1 MSISSERGRGLVRH
15 PTCMHARSRL
25 TDDDYAERKEQL
37 RQLLCLDQKGID
49 KLVDSNPGVLK
60 LDIDGNVVPKS
71 EMLQRRL
78 GIDQKKA
85 GRILSCP
92 GANRLIA
99 QNQGVTQAGIDY
111 LQNELGLSD
120 KEIAKVL
127 VSCPELLARSIND
140 HYEPLFNALQS
151 AFGFTQDEIAN
162 FATKTPKALQRTSAK
177 GIESMA
183 CLLPR
188 VLGLDEKDKKGL
200 KKCFLKCPSLLYST
214 ESRLNESHEW
224 LLNFLG
230 GSKSVA
236 ARVCQN
242 RPQFLTTNAEL
253 FQNKVDWYRDR
264 LSLID
269 EEIRKVVAQYPT
281 ILMPSIE
288 DDKMGKKLGHIKQL
302 FNLNDEEFKELFLRR
317 PELVALSA
325 EENIE
330 PKLDLYGSLIG
341 KEKAR
346 KLVVDHPNLLLESLK
361 RRIKPRLEEVDKVYE
376 YVEWTETLL
385 RRLVMRK
392 PKPWRDYMLDDAPRG
407 RGEKLNDSGKYK
419 RFASKR

>member
-127 VSCPELLARSIND
+127 VSCPKLLARSIND
-140 HYEPLFNALQS
+140 HYEPLFNALRS
-151 AFGFTQDEIAN
+151 AFGFTQDEIAK
-162 FATKTPKALQRTSAK
+162 FATKNPKVLQRTSAK

-200 KKCFLKCPSLLYST
+200 EKCLLKCPSLLFST

-230 GSKSVA
+230 SSKSKTA
-236 ARVCQN
+236 QVCQN
-242 RPQFLTTNAEL
+242 RPQLLTVSTEL
-253 FQNKVDWYRDR
+253 LQNKVDWYRDR
-264 LSLID
+264 LSLTD
-269 EEIRKVVAQYPT
+269 EEIHKVVAQYPT
-281 ILMPSIE
+281 LFAPSIE
-288 DDKMGKKLGHIKQL
+288 DGKMDKKLCHVQQL
-302 FNLNDEEFKELFLRR
+302 FEINDEELKELFLSR

-325 EENIE
+325 EKNIQ
-330 PKLDLYGSLIG
+330 PKLELYGSLIG
-341 KEKAR
+341 KERAR
-346 KLVVDHPNLLLESLK
+346 TLVVESPNILLGSMK
-361 RRIKPRLEEVDKVYE
+361 RCIKPRLEEVDKAYE
-376 YVEWTETLL
+376 YVKWSETLL
-385 RRLVMRK
+385 RRLVVRP
-392 PKPWRDYMLDDAPRG
+392 PKQWCDYMLDDAPRAK
-407 RGEKLNDSGKYK
+407 GEKLDDSGKYK
-419 RFASKR
+419 RRGK